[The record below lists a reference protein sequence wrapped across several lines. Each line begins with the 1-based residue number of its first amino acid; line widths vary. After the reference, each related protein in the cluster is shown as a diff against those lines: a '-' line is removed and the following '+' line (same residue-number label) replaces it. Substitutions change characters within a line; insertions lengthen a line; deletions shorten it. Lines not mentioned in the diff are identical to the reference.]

1 MGGYGPS
8 PFIFNMASPPQQ
20 QQQPQQ
26 PMAQAMPQPSPP
38 TQTSTV
44 IESTTGPSASPRRE
58 KVFLGERLY
67 PAVHNLQP
75 GKAAKITGM
84 LLEMDL
90 NEIQLLLQDP
100 NVLAS
105 RVKEAVQVLEEHGV
119 QDDEDKY

>member
-1 MGGYGPS
+1 M
-8 PFIFNMASPPQQ
+8 NMPSPPQPQ
-20 QQQPQQ
+20 AQPQ
-26 PMAQAMPQPSPP
+26 MPQAIPQPTPP
-38 TQTSTV
+38 TQSTV
-44 IESTTGPSASPRRE
+44 IDSSTAQSGSPRRE

-84 LLEMDL
+84 LLEMDI

-119 QDDEDKY
+119 QDDE